1 LNTHL
6 LLILLDYLI
15 LNDLLDGIP
24 LIESEFGNL
33 NFLKKYNPL
42 KNLIW
47 NEKDN
52 IWMNHKLFTEKFEK
66 IYPKLIPEDDN

>member
-1 LNTHL
+1 LNSHL

-15 LNDLLDGIP
+15 LNDLLDGTP
-24 LIESEFGNL
+24 LIESELGNL

-47 NEKDN
+47 NEKDK

-66 IYPKLIPEDDN
+66 IYLKLIPEDDN

>member
-1 LNTHL
+1 MNSYL

-15 LNDLLDGIP
+15 LNDLLDGTP

-47 NEKDN
+47 NEEDK